1 MEDKMAAVIIIAAI
15 IVLFVILGIVFSKG
29 KGASLIAGYNTMPRE
44 EKQKY
49 DTAALSKF
57 MGKMMFA
64 ISFTMVFWVL
74 SIAFEMNWLFVLGL
88 VLFFSIVIF
97 MLIYMNTGG
106 RFKNRI
112 RPDRLTDQIHC

>member
-106 RFKNRI
+106 RFKK
-112 RPDRLTDQIHC
+112 